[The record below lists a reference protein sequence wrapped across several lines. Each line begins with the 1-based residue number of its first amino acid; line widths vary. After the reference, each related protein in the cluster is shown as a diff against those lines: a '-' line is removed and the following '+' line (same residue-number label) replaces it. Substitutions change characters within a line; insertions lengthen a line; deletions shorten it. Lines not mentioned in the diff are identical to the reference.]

1 MVLLALAPLLL
12 LGTALSDAESLAL
25 TFVKRLEAAQLLD
38 GVLPEAPTLTSNELR
53 PNVVSVR
60 VAERYSVAVDLPVRQ
75 VYGFTDLDLAR
86 SETGT
91 IQEGWD
97 EEAYGRRVRLVHA
110 ATGAPGEVSRVIRLR
125 GLDDA
130 SSTSV
135 RGNARIGFGGRLIA
149 VGPYYEFDRR
159 TGRLRR
165 YLTDT
170 IPTPQPQENLR
181 DFATVVGPA
190 GSAALRFREG
200 TGRATSWDVLS
211 TVPGP
216 FEQSAVYARPGSAL
230 GAEPLP
236 EPYATLSRIYRGIP
250 AYLVRFASVNPETG
264 LGGEYPVCEVLV
276 DAANGTVISVGVV
289 PGGGPN
295 GTGLTTRWRDAMY
308 RTVET
313 ATGRRKITGPSLGPE
328 TPAKAD
334 DAEIACALV
343 GDGLIVR
350 AFYRPG
356 TRTVRVGKLVLR
368 AGAGLVAAMKT
379 SAK

>member
-1 MVLLALAPLLL
+1 M
-12 LGTALSDAESLAL
+12 
-25 TFVKRLEAAQLLD
+25 
-38 GVLPEAPTLTSNELR
+38 
-53 PNVVSVR
+53 
-60 VAERYSVAVDLPVRQ
+60 
-75 VYGFTDLDLAR
+75 
-86 SETGT
+86 
-91 IQEGWD
+91 
-97 EEAYGRRVRLVHA
+97 
-110 ATGAPGEVSRVIRLR
+110 
-125 GLDDA
+125 
-130 SSTSV
+130 
-135 RGNARIGFGGRLIA
+135 IA